1 MIFGVTDKDFFDKNK
16 IKIFD
21 GMAGAGKSS
30 QVIDKLKKSGQRFCV
45 ASFSNA
51 LKFAAADRFGCEVD
65 TICGLA
71 FVNTPFP
78 RSAEKEVTDYDTVVL
93 DEILLDGIDCIKWM
107 KHNVGKV
114 NIIALTDS
122 HQMLNAGN

>member
-1 MIFGVTDKDFFDKNK
+1 MIFGISDEDFFDKNK
-16 IKIFD
+16 IKIID
-21 GMAGAGKSS
+21 GIAGAGKSS
-30 QVIDKLKKSGQRFCV
+30 MVIDKLKKHGSKFCL

-51 LKFAAADRFGCEVD
+51 LKFAAADRFDCECD

-71 FVNTPFP
+71 FINRPFP
-78 RSAEKEVTDYDTVVL
+78 RSEEKEVTEYDTVVL
-93 DEILLDGIDCIKWM
+93 DEILLDGRECLQWM

-122 HQMLNAGN
+122 HQMLSVGE